1 MRINRVW
8 LKAGLVLPM
17 ASLAT
22 PAAGQFTNSDGE
34 TFLKAVE
41 EGDNNAAIPLLEQP
55 GSRLANYKGYKGET
69 ALHIATRKREL
80 DWIAYLIKKG
90 ANPNLEDRDGDTAL
104 MIASRIGLEEAV
116 DWMVGLNANVD
127 ATNRRGETA
136 LIIAVQQRR
145 PRIVQ
150 RLLEAGANPDKTD
163 HSAGYSARDYAK
175 RDSRNPQL
183 LKLIESVKSTKKQ
196 VAGPKLN

>member
-1 MRINRVW
+1 MTINRVW
-8 LKAGLVLPM
+8 LKAGLVL
-17 ASLAT
+17 ALAGLAV
-22 PAAGQFTNSDGE
+22 PAAAQFTNSDGE
-34 TFLKAVE
+34 AFLKAIE
-41 EGDNNAAIPLLEQP
+41 EGDNNAAIPLIEQP
-55 GSRLANYKGYKGET
+55 GSRVVNYKGYAGET

-80 DWIAYLIKKG
+80 DWIGYLLKKG
-90 ANPNLEDRDGDTAL
+90 ANPNIEDRNGDTAL

-116 DWMVGLNANVD
+116 EWMVGLNANVD
-127 ATNRRGETA
+127 ASNRRGETA
-136 LIIAVQQRR
+136 LIIAVQQRH

-150 RLLEAGANPDKTD
+150 KLLEAGANPDKTD

-183 LKLIESVKSTKKQ
+183 LKLIESVKSTKKK